1 MKIKRNVETNKKFCA
16 ICPGTVFLSGN
27 IPYMKT
33 DVITT
38 DCDGDE
44 FNAVALD
51 SGAFNWFDDAEL
63 VHPCNDAELLI
74 P

>member
-1 MKIKRNVETNKKFCA
+1 MKIKRNVEKKEKFCA
-16 ICPGTVFLSGN
+16 ICPGTVFLSNN

-33 DVITT
+33 DDINTYNEDV
-38 DCDGDE
+38 
-44 FNAVALD
+44 FNAVALEIGD
-51 SGAFNWFDDAEL
+51 FAWFDDAEL

>member
-1 MKIKRNVETNKKFCA
+1 MKIKRNVEKREKFSVL
-16 ICPGTVFLSGN
+16 CPGMVFLSGD

-38 DCDGDE
+38 DNEDE
-44 FNAVALD
+44 VNAVTLKTGEFD
-51 SGAFNWFDDAEL
+51 WFDDNDL
-63 VHPCNDAELLI
+63 IYPRYDAELLI